1 MAAGRPIGYLDLCAG
16 IGGFACAM
24 HRVAP
29 EAARCVGYSEI
40 LPAAL
45 ECYARNFPDAPVL
58 GDATAVARWPASAE
72 ASRDLLMH
80 LLCQLN
86 ADPMTDPEVRLSTR
100 AGVVLT

>member
-58 GDATAVARWPASAE
+58 GVQGRVPGGA
-72 ASRDLLMH
+72 
-80 LLCQLN
+80 
-86 ADPMTDPEVRLSTR
+86 
-100 AGVVLT
+100 VVLAHTQPTSHEATQLSNKEQCAVEQKAP